1 MVILF
6 INSIGH
12 LKFVALLDLLKQK
25 FLQAMLDWLDCTP
38 VIPKYSSVDKS
49 AICELQIAFNVLQDD
64 LTPLL
69 LAVKEKK
76 QHIVEFLVKKKAS
89 IHAVDQLGR
98 YSSLLFQE
106 TAGTGE

>member
-1 MVILF
+1 
-6 INSIGH
+6 
-12 LKFVALLDLLKQK
+12 
-25 FLQAMLDWLDCTP
+25 MLGWLDCTH
-38 VIPKYSSVDKS
+38 VISVEKP

-69 LAVKEKK
+69 LAVKENK

-98 YSSLLFQE
+98 YSSLFFQE
-106 TAGTGE
+106 VDKKLLRLSNTTSSWIHIPF